1 MTIKLAVYNP
11 AFRYHEQKKFDCG
24 HDIINKYARDSLKQ
38 QVKKNLCVAYVL
50 VDESANNKFVG
61 FYTLA
66 QHTINAS
73 KLTLLELGS
82 LPRIIPCTRLV
93 MLGVDIAYKGQN
105 LGRGLMADALRVT
118 KNVAQQVGSF
128 GMYLDGDAAAV
139 NFYQKLG
146 FVLLEGNQS
155 PEPSPMFLPLAMI
168 P

>member
-11 AFRYHEQKKFDCG
+11 AFTYHEQKKFDCG

-50 VDESANNKFVG
+50 VDESADNKFIG

-73 KLTLLELGS
+73 KLTPLELGS

-93 MLGVDIAYKGQN
+93 MLGVDIAYKSQN

-128 GMYLDGDAAAV
+128 GMYLDSDATAV